1 MSGPQGKA
9 RGRFVVLDGI
19 DGCGKSTQ
27 AARLA
32 AVLRRGTPGEPG
44 EDGRETLHLREPGS
58 TKLGEALRGLLLERG
73 GDLSPAVEALL
84 FATARRQMLD
94 EIVQPA
100 LARGAHVVVERFHP
114 STFAYQGVA
123 GGLGED
129 TVIELLERFAAAPR
143 PDRVI
148 LLELAPEIAARRLS
162 AARDRRPDRIEDK
175 GLEFQRR
182 VAEGFRIYH
191 RRFADTGVVAVVDAA
206 LAEDE
211 VHRQVLAEVLRASR

>member
-32 AVLRRGTPGEPG
+32 EALRRGKPGAAPG
-44 EDGRETLHLREPGS
+44 AETLHLREPGS
-58 TKLGEALRGLLLERG
+58 TKLGEALRGLVLERG

-94 EIVQPA
+94 EVVEPA

-114 STFAYQGVA
+114 STFAYQGFA

-129 TVIELLERFAAAPR
+129 AVVELLERFAGAPR

-148 LLELAPEIAARRLS
+148 LLEIEPEVAARRLAS
-162 AARDRRPDRIEDK
+162 ARDRRGDRIEDK

-182 VAEGFRIYH
+182 VAEGFRRYA
-191 RRFADTGVVAVVDAA
+191 RRFEATGHVAVVDASLPEA
-206 LAEDE
+206 E
-211 VHRQVLAEVLRASR
+211 VHERVLAEVLRAVR

>member
-1 MSGPQGKA
+1 MSGPLGKA

-32 AVLRRGTPGEPG
+32 EALRRGERGES
-44 EDGRETLHLREPGS
+44 GRETLHLREPGS

-94 EIVQPA
+94 EIVAPA

-129 TVIELLERFAAAPR
+129 AVVELLERFAGSPR

-148 LLELAPEIAARRLS
+148 LLDLAPEIAAQRLS
-162 AARDRRPDRIEDK
+162 RTPRHRGDRIEDK

-182 VAEGFRIYH
+182 VAEGFRRYAS
-191 RRFADTGVVAVVDAA
+191 RFSGSGVVAVIDAA
-206 LAEDE
+206 LPEDE
-211 VHRQVLAEVLRASR
+211 VHERVLAEVARASR

>member
-32 AVLRRGTPGEPG
+32 EALRRGKPGAAPG
-44 EDGRETLHLREPGS
+44 AETLHLREPGS

-73 GDLSPAVEALL
+73 GELSPAVEALL

-94 EIVQPA
+94 EIVRPA
-100 LARGAHVVVERFHP
+100 LARGAAVVVERFHP

-129 TVIELLERFAAAPR
+129 AVLDLLERFAGSPR
-143 PDRVI
+143 PDLVI
-148 LLELAPEIAARRLS
+148 LLDLAPEVAARRLAS
-162 AARDRRPDRIEDK
+162 RKPGVPGDRIEAK

-182 VAEGFRIYH
+182 VAEGFRQYAS
-191 RRFADTGVVAVVDAA
+191 RAGSSGVVVLDAA
-206 LAEDE
+206 LPEAQ
-211 VHRQVLAEVLRASR
+211 VHERVLAEVRRALR

>member
-1 MSGPQGKA
+1 M
-9 RGRFVVLDGI
+9 RGRFIVLDGI

-27 AARLA
+27 ARQLA
-32 AVLRRGTPGEPG
+32 EALRRG
-44 EDGRETLHLREPGS
+44 GRETLHLREPGS

-73 GDLSPAVEALL
+73 GEISPAVEALL

-94 EIVQPA
+94 EVVEPA

-123 GGLGED
+123 GGLGEEA
-129 TVIELLERFAAAPR
+129 VVELLDRFAGSPR

-148 LLELAPEIAARRLS
+148 LLELSPEIAAKRVSGRGK
-162 AARDRRPDRIEDK
+162 DRIEDK

-182 VAEGFRIYH
+182 VAEGFRRYA
-191 RRFADTGVVAVVDAA
+191 RRYAESVSVVDAG
-206 LAEDE
+206 LPEGE
-211 VHRQVLAEVLRASR
+211 VHERVLAEVHRGAR